1 MSYRKKK
8 DSNNLYKSLIEEVLK
23 HPKIFKGVDSKNK
36 DLKNIMLKRW
46 VEYLKIEV
54 YKSSSKI
61 LKDTKKDLK
70 YYRREIN
77 YLMGTK

>member
-1 MSYRKKK
+1 MSYRRKK
-8 DSNNLYKSLIEEVLK
+8 DSNNLYKSLKEEVLK

-36 DLKNIMLKRW
+36 ALKSIMLRRW

-61 LKDTKKDLK
+61 LKETKRDLK

-77 YLMGTK
+77 YLKNN

>member
-1 MSYRKKK
+1 MSYRRKR
-8 DSNNLYKSLIEEVLK
+8 DSNNLYKSLKEEVLK
-23 HPKIFKGVDSKNK
+23 HPKLFKGVDSKNK
-36 DLKNIMLKRW
+36 ALKSIMLRRW

-61 LKDTKKDLK
+61 LKETKKDLK

-77 YLMGTK
+77 YLKNN

>member
-1 MSYRKKK
+1 MSYRRKR
-8 DSNNLYKSLIEEVLK
+8 DSNNLYKSLKEEVLK
-23 HPKIFKGVDSKNK
+23 HPNIFKGVDSKNK
-36 DLKNIMLKRW
+36 ALKSIMLRRW

-61 LKDTKKDLK
+61 LKETKKDLK

-77 YLMGTK
+77 YLKNN

>member
-1 MSYRKKK
+1 MSYRRKR
-8 DSNNLYKSLIEEVLK
+8 DSNNLYKSLKEEVLK

-36 DLKNIMLKRW
+36 VLKNIMLKRW

-61 LKDTKKDLK
+61 LKETKKDLK

-77 YLMGTK
+77 YLKNN

>member
-1 MSYRKKK
+1 MSYRRKR
-8 DSNNLYKSLIEEVLK
+8 DSNNLYKSLKEEVLK

-36 DLKNIMLKRW
+36 ALKSIMLRRW

-61 LKDTKKDLK
+61 LKETKRDLK

-77 YLMGTK
+77 YLKNN

>member
-1 MSYRKKK
+1 MSYRRKR
-8 DSNNLYKSLIEEVLK
+8 DSNNLYKSLKEEVLK

-36 DLKNIMLKRW
+36 VLQNIMLKRW

-61 LKDTKKDLK
+61 LKETKKDLK

-77 YLMGTK
+77 YLKNN

>member
-1 MSYRKKK
+1 MSYRRKR
-8 DSNNLYKSLIEEVLK
+8 DSNNLYKSLKEEVLK

-36 DLKNIMLKRW
+36 ALKSIMLRRW

-61 LKDTKKDLK
+61 LKETKKDLK

-77 YLMGTK
+77 YLKNN